1 MNKNL
6 YLCTINLRY
15 LCSSVVHL
23 RATKN
28 MKNIAIFA
36 SGGGTNAL
44 QIIAHFQHNENV
56 KVVCICTDNPKAGI
70 LEKVKDMPI
79 ETRIFTQEEYKN
91 GAFLTAFLQEK
102 EIDLIVLAGY
112 LKMIPS
118 ELIQAFPK
126 KIVNIHPSLLPKF
139 GGKGMYGMNVH
150 EAVIAAKELI
160 SGITIH
166 LVDEIYDNGE
176 ILFQA
181 SLPVQADWTAK
192 TLQQEVLKLE
202 HLYFAKVIE
211 EKLR

>member
-1 MNKNL
+1 
-6 YLCTINLRY
+6 
-15 LCSSVVHL
+15 
-23 RATKN
+23 

-79 ETRIFTQEEYKN
+79 ATCIFTQEEYKN

-150 EAVIAAKELI
+150 EAVIAAKEII